1 MILLRRFF
9 TPEIGENVIRV
20 ERAHWFV
27 IAVKIAAYLLLT
39 IMPVALILLA
49 EALAPSLLINLSDS
63 NGIRAT
69 VRLVMSLYYFF
80 LWFLMFY
87 EWLDYYLDIWIVT
100 NHRIIEVTQRG
111 FFNHEVSE
119 IHLSRIQDMM
129 FKTKGIFSTF
139 LDFGDIHI
147 QTAGATERVILHSVG
162 KPRRFLEEMNR
173 LMIEAKKL
181 QPL

>member
-9 TPEIGENVIRV
+9 TPEIGEQVISV

-27 IAVKIAAYLLLT
+27 IAVKVAAYVFLSIAPL
-39 IMPVALILLA
+39 ALILLA
-49 EALAPSLLINLSDS
+49 EALAPSLLLSLGDS

-119 IHLSRIQDMM
+119 IHLNRIQDMM
-129 FKTKGIFSTF
+129 FKTKCIFSTF

-147 QTAGATERVILHSVG
+147 QPAGATERVVLHSVG

-173 LMIEAKKL
+173 LMI
-181 QPL
+181 